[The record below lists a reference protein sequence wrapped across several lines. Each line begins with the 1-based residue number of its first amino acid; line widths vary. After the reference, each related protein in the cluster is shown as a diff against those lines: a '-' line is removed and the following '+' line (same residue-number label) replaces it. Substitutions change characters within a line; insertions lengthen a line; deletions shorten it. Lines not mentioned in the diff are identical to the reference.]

1 MGGYQVGKGR
11 YLLKRLIYIIFVF
24 FIISILMFFIY
35 KLMPGDPVQMMLG
48 DARNNMQPD
57 AYQALYDR
65 TADSLGLNRSL
76 PEQYLRWI
84 GNMLTGNFGYS
95 TQYKQQVSQVIG
107 TPMMNTVMLNLLS
120 MVVVFLVAIP
130 LGIVT
135 AVRKNGIFDKT
146 IQVITIVGYSLPSF
160 IIALLAIFAFA
171 VKVPIFPI
179 SGVRS
184 AGFSGNGFQLA
195 LDTLWH
201 MALPVIVMSISGIGG
216 ITRYVRAAMIDVLR
230 MDYIKTA
237 RAKGLREKVVI
248 YVHAFRNA
256 LIPVV
261 TIATGWVVSL
271 FGGSIVIESVFLW
284 PGLGKMLI
292 DGLLQRDFSIV
303 LTMQMFYVVLSL
315 AGNVIMDVAYTMVD
329 PRVRLEN

>member
-1 MGGYQVGKGR
+1 
-11 YLLKRLIYIIFVF
+11 
-24 FIISILMFFIY
+24 MFFIY
-35 KLMPGDPVQMMLG
+35 KLMPGDPVTMMLG
-48 DARNNMQPD
+48 DARNNMQPE

-65 TADSLGLNRSL
+65 TAESLGLNRSL
-76 PEQYLRWI
+76 PEQYIRWI

-95 TQYKQQVSQVIG
+95 TQYKQQVAQVIA

-120 MVVVFLVAIP
+120 MLLVFIVAIP

-146 IQVITIVGYSLPSF
+146 IQVVTIIGYSLPSF

-171 VKVPIFPI
+171 VKIPVFPI

-184 AGFSGNGFQLA
+184 AGFSGNAFQMA

-261 TIATGWVVSL
+261 TIATAWVVSL

-315 AGNVIMDVAYTMVD
+315 AGNVIMDIAYTLVD

>member
-1 MGGYQVGKGR
+1 M
-11 YLLKRLIYIIFVF
+11 
-24 FIISILMFFIY
+24 
-35 KLMPGDPVQMMLG
+35 
-48 DARNNMQPD
+48 
-57 AYQALYDR
+57 
-65 TADSLGLNRSL
+65 
-76 PEQYLRWI
+76 
-84 GNMLTGNFGYS
+84 
-95 TQYKQQVSQVIG
+95 
-107 TPMMNTVMLNLLS
+107 
-120 MVVVFLVAIP
+120 
-130 LGIVT
+130 
-135 AVRKNGIFDKT
+135 
-146 IQVITIVGYSLPSF
+146 
-160 IIALLAIFAFA
+160 
-171 VKVPIFPI
+171 
-179 SGVRS
+179 
-184 AGFSGNGFQLA
+184 A

-261 TIATGWVVSL
+261 TIATAWVVSL

-315 AGNVIMDVAYTMVD
+315 AGNVIMDIAYTLVD

>member
-1 MGGYQVGKGR
+1 MGKGR

-35 KLMPGDPVQMMLG
+35 KLMPGDPVTMMLG
-48 DARNNMQPD
+48 DARNNMQPE

-65 TADSLGLNRSL
+65 TAESLGLNRSL
-76 PEQYLRWI
+76 PEQYIRWI

-95 TQYKQQVSQVIG
+95 TQYKQQVAQVIA

-120 MVVVFLVAIP
+120 MLLVFIVAIP

-146 IQVITIVGYSLPSF
+146 IQVVTIIGYSLPSF

-171 VKVPIFPI
+171 VKIPIFPI

-184 AGFSGNGFQLA
+184 AGFSGNAFQMA

-261 TIATGWVVSL
+261 TIATAWVVSL

-315 AGNVIMDVAYTMVD
+315 AGNVIMDIAYTLVD

>member
-1 MGGYQVGKGR
+1 MGKGR
-11 YLLKRLIYIIFVF
+11 YLLKRLIYIVFVF

-35 KLMPGDPVQMMLG
+35 KMMPGDPVTMMLG
-48 DARNNMQPD
+48 DAKANMQPD
-57 AYQALYDR
+57 QYEKLYER
-65 TADSLGLNRSL
+65 TRESLGLNGSL
-76 PEQYLRWI
+76 IEQYIHWI

-95 TQYKQQVSQVIG
+95 TQYKQQVVNVIG
-107 TPMMNTVMLNLLS
+107 TPMTNTVMLNVFSMLLTFIIA
-120 MVVVFLVAIP
+120 VP
-130 LGIVT
+130 LGIAT
-135 AVRKNGIFDKT
+135 AVRKNTVFDKVV
-146 IQVITIVGYSLPSF
+146 QVGTIVGYSLPSF
-160 IIALLAIFAFA
+160 IIALLAIFVFA
-171 VKVPIFPI
+171 VKIPIFPI

-184 AGFSGNGFQLA
+184 PGFSGSGFEMA
-195 LDTLWH
+195 LDTLGH

-248 YVHAFRNA
+248 YIHAFRNA

-261 TIATGWVVSL
+261 TIATAWVVSL

-292 DGLLQRDFSIV
+292 DGLMQRDFSIV

-315 AGNVIMDVAYTMVD
+315 AGNVIMDVAYTIVD

>member
-1 MGGYQVGKGR
+1 MEEIIVGVVGV
-11 YLLKRLIYIIFVF
+11 LQFDVLKYRLENEYNVEIRLDMLPYEYI
-24 FIISILMFFIY
+24 
-35 KLMPGDPVQMMLG
+35 
-48 DARNNMQPD
+48 
-57 AYQALYDR
+57 
-65 TADSLGLNRSL
+65 
-76 PEQYLRWI
+76 RWI

-95 TQYKQQVSQVIG
+95 TQYKQQVAQVIA

-120 MVVVFLVAIP
+120 MLLVFIVAIP

-146 IQVITIVGYSLPSF
+146 IQVVTIIGYSLPSF

-171 VKVPIFPI
+171 VKIPIFPI

-184 AGFSGNGFQLA
+184 AGFSGNAFQMA

-261 TIATGWVVSL
+261 TIATAWVVSL

-315 AGNVIMDVAYTMVD
+315 AGNVIMDIAYTLVD

>member
-1 MGGYQVGKGR
+1 VGKGR

-35 KLMPGDPVQMMLG
+35 KLMPGDPVTMMLG
-48 DARNNMQPD
+48 EAKNNMKPD
-57 AYQALYDR
+57 VYQELYER
-65 TADSLGLNRSL
+65 TREELGLNGSL
-76 PEQYLRWI
+76 VEQYVRWM

-95 TQYKQQVSQVIG
+95 TQYKKPVAQVIA
-107 TPMMNTVMLNLLS
+107 TPMMNTVKLNLCS
-120 MVVVFLVAIP
+120 MILVFLISIP
-130 LGIVT
+130 LGIAT
-135 AVRKNGIFDKT
+135 AVRKNGVFDKA

-171 VKVPIFPI
+171 VKIPIFPI
-179 SGVRS
+179 SGVS
-184 AGFSGNGFQLA
+184 TAGFEGNAFETM
-195 LDTLWH
+195 LDTMWH

-216 ITRYVRAAMIDVLR
+216 ITRYVRASMIDVLR

-261 TIATGWVVSL
+261 TIATAWVVSL

>member
-1 MGGYQVGKGR
+1 
-11 YLLKRLIYIIFVF
+11 
-24 FIISILMFFIY
+24 
-35 KLMPGDPVQMMLG
+35 
-48 DARNNMQPD
+48 
-57 AYQALYDR
+57 
-65 TADSLGLNRSL
+65 
-76 PEQYLRWI
+76 
-84 GNMLTGNFGYS
+84 MLTGNFGYS
-95 TQYKQQVSQVIG
+95 TQYKQQVVNVIG

-120 MVVVFLVAIP
+120 MLLTFIIAVP
-130 LGIVT
+130 LGIAT
-135 AVRKNGIFDKT
+135 AVRKNGVFDKT
-146 IQVITIVGYSLPSF
+146 VQVVTIIGYSLPSF

-171 VKVPIFPI
+171 VKIPIFPI

-184 AGFSGNGFQLA
+184 AGFSGNTFQMM

-201 MALPVIVMSISGIGG
+201 MALPVIVMSISGIGS

-237 RAKGLREKVVI
+237 RAKGLRERWSSMS
-248 YVHAFRNA
+248 HAFRNA

-261 TIATGWVVSL
+261 TIATAWVVSL

-292 DGLLQRDFSIV
+292 DGLMQRDFSIV

-315 AGNVIMDVAYTMVD
+315 AGNVIMDIAYTLVD